1 MGSDCVPLHQESGR
15 TMRWPCLGF
24 LLLTTV
30 VGVQLLSDETS
41 EISLNKL
48 RSEEKALADVYLPL
62 VKREAEKKKKNG
74 KAGKKKK
81 SREIGKKQKTRRTL
95 GNKKKKPVKKNG
107 KKKTSIKNG
116 NKKKIRKNGNKK
128 KTSEVGNKKRKS

>member
-1 MGSDCVPLHQESGR
+1 MGSDCVSLHQESGR

-30 VGVQLLSDETS
+30 VGVQLLGDETS

-48 RSEEKALADVYLPL
+48 RSEEKALADVHLPL
-62 VKREAEKKKKNG
+62 VKREAEKNKKNV

-81 SREIGKKQKTRRTL
+81 TRRTL
-95 GNKKKKPVKKNG
+95 GDKKKKPVKKDG
-107 KKKTSIKNG
+107 KKKTS
-116 NKKKIRKNGNKK
+116 RKNGKK
-128 KTSEVGNKKRKS
+128 KASSSQVAKKKRKSVKNIKGKRSGIKGK

>member
-62 VKREAEKKKKNG
+62 VKREA
-74 KAGKKKK
+74 GKKKK

-95 GNKKKKPVKKNG
+95 GNKKKKPVKKDG
-107 KKKTSIKNG
+107 KKITSRKNGNKKASIKNG

-128 KTSEVGNKKRKS
+128 KTS

>member
-1 MGSDCVPLHQESGR
+1 MGSDCVSLHQESGR

-30 VGVQLLSDETS
+30 VGVQLLGDETS

-62 VKREAEKKKKNG
+62 VKREAEKEKKNV
-74 KAGKKKK
+74 KTGKKKR
-81 SREIGKKQKTRRTL
+81 SREIERRRKHEGHL
-95 GNKKKKPVKKNG
+95 E
-107 KKKTSIKNG
+107 
-116 NKKKIRKNGNKK
+116 IRKRNQLRKM
-128 KTSEVGNKKRKS
+128 KRK